1 MEEADGEAELVGD
14 LPDVLE
20 GVGLVVV
27 VLQEV
32 EHTLACVG
40 RQGEKYNR
48 HARGNPNVKV
58 GEIRR
63 TRGKPSYLG
72 ARSRCT
78 GGRGSQSSRTSGHT
92 NCFPNVVVV

>member
-40 RQGEKYNR
+40 NTHG
-48 HARGNPNVKV
+48 RG
-58 GEIRR
+58 GEIQFSRQR
-63 TRGKPSYLG
+63 KSKYHSGGKSVGLVKKPFLP
-72 ARSRCT
+72 RS
-78 GGRGSQSSRTSGHT
+78 SKPMHWW
-92 NCFPNVVVV
+92 PW

>member
-40 RQGEKYNR
+40 NTHGRGEKYNS
-48 HARGNPNVKV
+48 HARGNPNITVA
-58 GEIRR
+58 GN
-63 TRGKPSYLG
+63 PSV
-72 ARSRCT
+72 S
-78 GGRGSQSSRTSGHT
+78 
-92 NCFPNVVVV
+92 

>member
-1 MEEADGEAELVGD
+1 MKEADGETELVGD

-32 EHTLACVG
+32 EHTLACG
-40 RQGEKYNR
+40 GGEKYNS

-92 NCFPNVVVV
+92 NCCPNVVVV